1 MTVKTEDRIQKIKE
15 LIADTDQIDTSDTF
29 RMVELQD
36 LLNIDGI
43 TAYNLW
49 LELDQHERRRLL
61 WIVTTTSG
69 YDTFSWYLQNM
80 IMPHF
85 IAHIEDQYK
94 TRELELHEKEKKIN
108 HKIDMYHERHG
119 DLIAQLREQNQ
130 VLQARLDD
138 ETAKNRKVKALLRVL
153 RRYLPIV

>member
-1 MTVKTEDRIQKIKE
+1 MTVKTQDRISTIKE
-15 LIADTDQIDTSDTF
+15 LIANTSQIDTSDTN

-49 LELDQHERRRLL
+49 PELDQDERRRLL
-61 WIVTTTSG
+61 WLATTACG
-69 YDTFSWYLQNM
+69 YDTFRWYLQYM

-119 DLIAQLREQNQ
+119 KIIAQLREQTQ
-130 VLQARLDD
+130 LLQARLDD
-138 ETAKNRKVKALLRVL
+138 ELHKNRKVKALLRVL